1 MNIEQPIMLQSDRL
15 TVEISQPGVAYH
27 GTRFDWSGFITQVT
41 LDGQH
46 TFCVPEDYTPGKGTG
61 GIGICNEFGIDQP
74 IGYDEA
80 KPGECFPKLGIGLL
94 TRLDSPTYSFWNPHQ
109 ISQPFPIEITAS
121 KQQVIF
127 TVHPIECRGYAAR
140 LTKQISVENNR
151 MMIQY
156 ELENTGEKSI
166 LTNEYVHNFIGIN
179 QRPIGPDYT
188 LRFPQKIAFE
198 DITPMVRNQL
208 PQWIRRFLPFF
219 ADTAARKYIQ
229 KQVSIL
235 NVNDRELS
243 WHRTPATPFYCRL
256 TNLQQLREPSEGE
269 FCTMWELHHSDDGL
283 FMSEK
288 VNFPP
293 ERIALWGTTH
303 VVSVEVFKKI
313 ELLPGDKDTWARQ
326 YEFGICTG

>member
-109 ISQPFPIEITAS
+109 ISQPFPIEINAS
-121 KQQVIF
+121 KKQVIF

-243 WHRTPATPFYCRL
+243 WHRTPTTPFYCRL